1 MSYNNTINPR
11 SDAKMHRGEIKERYK
26 PAKMDAYKEYM
37 ENSRQVV
44 VLMVQQQLVVPTQG
58 MHKNIRA
65 ERVRRTRWKGPMR
78 RGEGEVPMPA
88 EGQNTKIVL
97 KRKLASIEKTT
108 PKDKPVKE
116 KSVKKKSKKAKET
129 YVDDPEQVHV
139 ATLLSVETMKT
150 QNMKG
155 VAEYDDAKP
164 QIPPNAQLLLYF
176 KKTCKLSR
184 REALIQELSKVKGE
198 RSQTSIETHEVR
210 DSLDSDRTLSSNRL
224 DVIDEGD
231 EDAASNFVVFL
242 HGKQYDLTEKQKK
255 TTTHTNIISPRT
267 KSSQDNVLRYLNET
281 TAPLLKDVGLP
292 RITRTSGDYL
302 TEPTRLDQRGSARV
316 DSVLITPDEILTLE
330 ATSRGN
336 HELTS
341 FTLGAVEHPLDVL
354 AQNLNLFI
362 NTGLYIALTKSV
374 KQDKQAVPKDPCKNA
389 NLRKRAHN
397 DQDPVENPKGEKR
410 YKKSRFVGQS
420 SSRNDHVTFEATNHE
435 TKPFTAGKIREH
447 PRWFIGSPA
456 KYTDY
461 LWVTRSNAEDM
472 FNEVVDT
479 YPDLDEPEDREIVPN
494 NSTLTLAK
502 RIKRCL
508 KVDKLNLSK
517 MEEFRKNRYEFFGN
531 RYMSKAEYEYNM
543 DQMTIA
549 MSDDMDWALDHSSL
563 NKAMMF
569 LNTAISSIFPPTN
582 NQLRTSSNPRTQA
595 TVLNDK
601 VTIQNF
607 QGRRS
612 QGYRVNTGK
621 SQATGTRVI
630 NNVRDINANQP
641 RVLRED
647 VIGSSTRSWSCLIGR
662 ATRFISDRLGE
673 MDDCDD
679 TQLHTI
685 SNFKADHVEAFDSD
699 CDDET
704 TVSTIFME
712 SLSHAGSIN
721 GDTVGTTYDSDI
733 LSEVPHY
740 DTYHENDVLNYIV
753 QETQY
758 TEQLVSNNDSYDEL
772 TSDINVISYT
782 DYMVTIE
789 NDAA

>member
-1 MSYNNTINPR
+1 
-11 SDAKMHRGEIKERYK
+11 
-26 PAKMDAYKEYM
+26 
-37 ENSRQVV
+37 
-44 VLMVQQQLVVPTQG
+44 

-108 PKDKPVKE
+108 SKDKPVKE
-116 KSVKKKSKKAKET
+116 KSVKEKSKKAKET

-155 VAEYDDAKP
+155 VAEYDDAEP
-164 QIPPNAQLLLYF
+164 QIPTNAQLLLYF

-184 REALIQELSKVKGE
+184 REAFIQELSRVKGE
-198 RSQTSIETHEVR
+198 GSQTSIETHKVR
-210 DSLDSDRTLSSNRL
+210 DSLDSDRTLSANRL

-231 EDAASNFVVFL
+231 EDDASNFVVFL

-255 TTTHTNIISPRT
+255 TTTYINIISPRT
-267 KSSQDNVLRYLNET
+267 KSSQDNVSRYLNET
-281 TAPLLKDVGLP
+281 TAPLLEDVGLP
-292 RITRTSGDYL
+292 RITRMSGL
-302 TEPTRLDQRGSARV
+302 NSHGGSSRKEKPNDQRGSARV
-316 DSVLITPDEILTLE
+316 DFMLITPDEILTLE

-341 FTLGAVEHPLDVL
+341 FTSGAFEHPLDVL

-362 NTGLYIALTKSV
+362 NTGLYIALSKSV
-374 KQDKQAVPKDPCKNA
+374 KQDKHAVPKDPYKNT

-410 YKKSRFVGQS
+410 YKKSRFADQS
-420 SSRNDHVTFEATNHE
+420 SSRNDHVTFEATDHE
-435 TKPFTAGKIREH
+435 TKPFTAGKTREH

-472 FNEVVDT
+472 FSEVVNT
-479 YPDLDEPEDREIVPN
+479 YPDLDEPEDKEIVPN

-517 MEEFRKNRYEFFGN
+517 MEEFRKNRYEFFRN
-531 RYMSKAEYEYNM
+531 R
-543 DQMTIA
+543 
-549 MSDDMDWALDHSSL
+549 
-563 NKAMMF
+563 
-569 LNTAISSIFPPTN
+569 
-582 NQLRTSSNPRTQA
+582 
-595 TVLNDK
+595 
-601 VTIQNF
+601 
-607 QGRRS
+607 RRS
-612 QGYRVNTGK
+612 QGYGVNTGN
-621 SQATGTRVI
+621 SQAMGTSVI
-630 NNVRDINANQP
+630 NTVGDLNANQP
-641 RVLRED
+641 RVLR
-647 VIGSSTRSWSCLIGR
+647 CYNCKGR

-673 MDDCDD
+673 MDDYDD
-679 TQLHTI
+679 IQLHTI

-699 CDDET
+699 CNDET
-704 TVSTIFME
+704 TVSAIFME
-712 SLSHAGSIN
+712 SLSHACSIN
-721 GDTVGTTYDSDI
+721 GDTVGITYDSDI

-782 DYMVTIE
+782 DYTVTI
-789 NDAA
+789 DVK